1 MHKHLLKKSVTAAL
15 MAGGLVGLAAQP
27 VHADSLLFPYLNT
40 DAGTFSFVTI
50 ANEGLNEFATLTGY
64 RLNYGHKPNPVNNT
78 NGCTD
83 FDFTVNSTPGDVMT
97 FEVNGKVTE
106 PNGVLFEGGAAAP
119 VTSVVPF
126 SLVAGQTA
134 FLGVTPIGTN
144 GAAEMP
150 TRIELWGWAE
160 VISTSTNMT
169 LAYSTH
175 NTGVNGSVNPNFA
188 LSDVGNTWHRWSWYP
203 TAMVTTSW
211 YVLPLGPLQTMLGGG
226 IRTLVQGTNGI
237 GLGGAWDR
245 DERFVSAGR
254 IGILRCLGFLTRAD
268 VLTPGAVAAT
278 NDGGYLY
285 AESFG
290 ATVVAGDTY
299 NGNQQ
304 LNYRVQ
310 TATAATGLAP
320 RTAINREPALNPA
333 YAVTL
338 DAGP

>member
-50 ANEGLNEFATLTGY
+50 ANEGLNEFSTLTGY
-64 RLNYGHKPNPVNNT
+64 HFNYGHKPNPVNNT
-78 NGCTD
+78 AGCTD
-83 FDFTVNSTPGDVMT
+83 MDFNVTSTPADMMT

-106 PNGVLFEGGAAAP
+106 PGGVLFEGGAAAP
-119 VTSVVPF
+119 VTSGVPF
-126 SLVAGQTA
+126 SLPAGQTA
-134 FLGVTPIGTN
+134 FLGVEPLGN
-144 GAAEMP
+144 AVASEVVG
-150 TRIELWGWAE
+150 RIELWGWAE

-175 NTGVNGSVNPNFA
+175 NTGVNDSTNPNFA
-188 LSDVGNTWHRWSWYP
+188 TSNVGNTWHRWAWYP
-203 TAMVTTSW
+203 TTMVTTSW
-211 YVLPLGPLQTMLGGG
+211 YVLPLGPLLTMVNGG
-226 IRTLVQGTNGI
+226 IRTQVQGSNGA

-245 DERFVSAGR
+245 DEHFISQGKAG
-254 IGILRCLGFLTRAD
+254 LVRCFGFLTRAD
-268 VLTPGAVAAT
+268 VLSPGAILAT
-278 NDGGYLY
+278 NDGGWLY

-290 ATVVAGDTY
+290 STTVGTDTY
-299 NGNQQ
+299 NGNQM

-310 TATAATGLAP
+310 TATPATGLAP
-320 RTAINREPALNPA
+320 RTAINREPALDPS

-338 DAGP
+338 DVGP